1 MKKSTVARRGRSI
14 VGVAMVALLAA
25 CSSTSTQVSD
35 EISGQLKDKLD
46 LAKEPTVSCPDDA
59 EAGKGERFTCD
70 IELEG
75 GTIPVKVTFKDDSNF
90 TTKVDGA
97 IYAKA
102 KLDAALKASLAK
114 GGLTLKSIDC
124 KGSELV
130 VFEKGTTVTC
140 TATATDG
147 SEAPLEV
154 GLDENDEA
162 KTVGAVYSKEALKTF
177 LTEKLATQDVT
188 VTSLDCGEPELVQAA
203 KDTTIEC
210 QGVDSTGTEATIT
223 VGLGQDGT
231 ASIEDIATS

>member
-1 MKKSTVARRGRSI
+1 MKRSTVVRCGRSI
-14 VGVAMVALLAA
+14 AGVALVALLAA

-35 EISGQLKDKLD
+35 EIAGQVKDKLD
-46 LAKEPTVSCPDDA
+46 LAKEPTVTCPDDA

-75 GTIPVKVTFKDDSNF
+75 GTIPVKVTFTDDSNF
-90 TTKVDGA
+90 TTEVEGA
-97 IYAKA
+97 IYAKS
-102 KLDAALKASLAK
+102 KIDAALKASLAK
-114 GGLTLKSIDC
+114 GGVTVKSIDC

-130 VFEKGTTVTC
+130 VFEKGSTVTC

-147 SEAPLEV
+147 SEAPMEV

-162 KTVGAVYSKEALKTF
+162 KTVGAVYAKEALKAF
-177 LTEKLATQDVT
+177 LTEQLATQDVT

-203 KDTTIEC
+203 EDTTIEC